1 MNRSEQIR
9 HDQEIAAAARPVI
22 IDHLC
27 NRRDPAW
34 IGRQISQQFAVEQVK
49 AFRWVQYIDEEYQR
63 VRRRVVNRALAVI
76 WGGTLI
82 ALAGVALRV
91 FSVVSTE
98 VLIAAL
104 AIGIPTAVAGAVRV
118 RSAGRIAGRDDSL
131 SV

>member
-34 IGRQISQQFAVEQVK
+34 IGRQISEQFAVEHVK

-63 VRRRVVNRALAVI
+63 VRRRLVNRALVVI
-76 WGGTLI
+76 WVGTLV

-91 FSVVSTE
+91 FSVVSTPVMIA
-98 VLIAAL
+98 VLAV
-104 AIGIPTAVAGAVRV
+104 GIPTVVAGSVRV
-118 RSAGRIAGRDDSL
+118 RSAGRVAGRYESL